1 MSINLRVLFLLATTP
16 LLVAGSPPT
25 KELEAVPEVVGMRYC
40 YDGDAELFSV
50 WLKLRVQ
57 YINRT
62 TETLILDREIGKL
75 YYQVKVAQNVE
86 DLAARR
92 YEYNPNIDWVFS
104 DKDTLPEKPKTDSV
118 GSDFVVLA
126 PGQAFES
133 EINPS
138 VFAYYGNA
146 KDVRGSIR
154 AGRHVL
160 QMDIAAWTRPGEASE
175 YAKSWRKFGRLV
187 TGVVKTNPVEIRVAS
202 NPSVEQKCE

>member
-1 MSINLRVLFLLATTP
+1 MRINLHALFLLVATP
-16 LLVAGSPPT
+16 LLVAGNPPT

-40 YDGDAELFSV
+40 YGDADLFSV

-57 YINRT
+57 YVNRT

-75 YYQVKVAQNVE
+75 YYQVKVARNLE

-92 YEYNPNIDWVFS
+92 YEYNPNIDWIFS
-104 DKDTLPEKPKTDSV
+104 DKDNLPERPKTDPV

-133 EINPS
+133 EINPW
-138 VFAYYGNA
+138 VFAQYGNA
-146 KDVRGSIR
+146 KDVPGSIR
-154 AGRHVL
+154 AGRHVV
-160 QMDIAAWTRPGEASE
+160 QMYIVAWTRPGEASE

-187 TGVVKTNPVEIRVAS
+187 TGVVTTNPVEIRVAS